1 MRRRATRLIARLQP
15 DVRRMTPGSTAEP
28 NNLRGAVLLAL
39 AACVFTLEVTMLR
52 LASGA
57 ANDAQIVFF
66 RALAQL
72 VVSLAIVLSISRDLI
87 RTRRPGLQILRGLA
101 SLATWWLYY
110 WSFRVLDMALATTL
124 TFTTSLFVIAF
135 AAPILGEKV
144 GGWRIG
150 ATIAG
155 FIGVVIATGTSLV
168 ALETGVIVGLASAA
182 AAALIV
188 FLNRALARTEPTAT
202 IMLYIGLVTTLGTAP
217 VAALYWQPLPA
228 SDFALVSLTGAFGAL
243 GMWLTIEAYRVGEV
257 SALAPVPYVRIVIA
271 ILFGVLLFGE
281 IPSWSTLIGATIIIT
296 ATVALTRH
304 ERQRRGL
311 AAPHR

>member
-1 MRRRATRLIARLQP
+1 MTR
-15 DVRRMTPGSTAEP
+15 GSLAEP

-52 LASGA
+52 LAGGA

-72 VVSLAIVLSISRDLI
+72 IVSFVIVLSLNRGLI

-150 ATIAG
+150 ATVAG
-155 FIGVVIATGTSLV
+155 FVGVVIATGTSLV
-168 ALETGVIVGLASAA
+168 SLETGVVVGLMSAA
-182 AAALIV
+182 AAALTV
-188 FLNRALARTEPTAT
+188 FLNRSLARTEPTAT

-217 VAALYWQPLPA
+217 VAAIDWQPLPV
-228 SDFALVSLTGAFGAL
+228 SDLALVSLTGAFGAL

-257 SALAPVPYVRIVIA
+257 SALAPVPYLRIVVA
-271 ILFGVLLFGE
+271 ILFGIFLFGE
-281 IPSWSTLIGATIIIT
+281 IPSVATLIGATIIIA
-296 ATVALTRH
+296 ATLAVTRH
-304 ERQRRGL
+304 ERQRQGL

>member
-1 MRRRATRLIARLQP
+1 
-15 DVRRMTPGSTAEP
+15 MTPRSLAEP
-28 NNLRGAVLLAL
+28 NNLRGALLLAF
-39 AACVFTLEVTMLR
+39 AACIFTLEVTMLR

-57 ANDAQIVFF
+57 ASDAQIVFF

-72 VVSLAIVLSISRDLI
+72 VVSLAIVLSLNRDLI
-87 RTRRPGLQILRGLA
+87 KTKRPGLQILRGLA

-150 ATIAG
+150 ATIVG
-155 FIGVVIATGTSLV
+155 FIGVVIATGPSLV
-168 ALETGVIVGLASAA
+168 SLETGVIVGLTRAA

-188 FLNRALARTEPTAT
+188 FLNRSLARTEPTAT

-217 VAALYWQPLPA
+217 VAAFSWQPLPI
-228 SDFALVSLTGAFGAL
+228 SDLLLVSLTGAFGAF

-257 SALAPVPYVRIVIA
+257 SALAPVPYLRIVIA
-271 ILFGVLLFGE
+271 ILFGMLIFGE
-281 IPSWSTLIGATIIIT
+281 IPTWSTLIGAAIIIA
-296 ATVALTRH
+296 ATLAVTRH
-304 ERQRRGL
+304 ERQRRGV